1 MEAREELLKQIMEVD
16 FMIKDLNLYLN
27 THPCCEKAMCL
38 FNDFQKKSKKLREIY
53 SENYG
58 PLKIE
63 DNLGNETWEWIKSP
77 WPWERMV

>member
-1 MEAREELLKQIMEVD
+1 MECREELLKQIMEVD

-27 THPCCEKAMCL
+27 THPCSTKAIQL
-38 FNDFQKKSKKLREIY
+38 FNEFQKKSKKLREIY
-53 SENYG
+53 AENYG

-63 DNLGNETWEWIKSP
+63 DNLDNDTWQWIKSP